1 MAYSI
6 KIVLRKEKVNNTT
19 GEAPLCIRVTKDRQM
34 TYKTI
39 TRILPEHWDADNQ
52 RVKKAHPRAREI
64 NALLQKRKDEVEKE
78 LLMTDYT
85 SDTVGVTAIRN
96 KLKNN
101 ASLDVFI

>member
-1 MAYSI
+1 
-6 KIVLRKEKVNNTT
+6 
-19 GEAPLCIRVTKDRQM
+19 M